1 MTKKDDI
8 NDKVDHEYMNKLK
21 KMMMWDKTHEI
32 DQLNEE
38 NLDIDGKIEYWV
50 KNKEIVLFIKGRLDD
65 TEKYSLV
72 AWKILEMMGVHLKKS
87 TKIVSVGENPE

>member
-32 DQLNEE
+32 D
-38 NLDIDGKIEYWV
+38 
-50 KNKEIVLFIKGRLDD
+50 
-65 TEKYSLV
+65 
-72 AWKILEMMGVHLKKS
+72 
-87 TKIVSVGENPE
+87 